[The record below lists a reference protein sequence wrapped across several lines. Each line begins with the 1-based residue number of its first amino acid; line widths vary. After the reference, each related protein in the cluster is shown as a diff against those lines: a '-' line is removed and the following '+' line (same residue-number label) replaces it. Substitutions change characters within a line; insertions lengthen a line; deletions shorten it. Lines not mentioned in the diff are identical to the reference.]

1 MTQAIAFSEQLANQ
15 IENMQGQPK
24 REKTRAKIL
33 AATAKQLEKVGY
45 DALTVDDI
53 IHEVGMARGT
63 FYIYFENRSF
73 AVEAVMMAYFKALSE
88 NRPKVTGHDPFDAIM
103 EFNRYY
109 VANYAR
115 NSALVAC
122 IEPLCRERQE
132 ISQLRQQG
140 NHDWCQSVVR
150 DLEKRCG
157 DAALQTP
164 AAVKTLLIWSMSS
177 LVDELLREM
186 YINKSPHLAEL
197 TDNTD
202 QVAELISLVWFR
214 ALYAQ
219 DVDASKLQ
227 WAQSL
232 ANVRLLHPD

>member
-1 MTQAIAFSEQLANQ
+1 MTQAIAFSEQLAAQ
-15 IENMQGQPK
+15 IETMQGQPK

-63 FYIYFENRSF
+63 FYIYFESRSF
-73 AVEAVMMAYFKALSE
+73 AVEAVMMAYFKALAD
-88 NRPKVTGHDPFDAIM
+88 NRPKVTSPDPFDAIM

-109 VANYAR
+109 VANYER
-115 NSALVAC
+115 NSALAAC
-122 IEPLCRERQE
+122 IEPLCREREE
-132 ISQLRQQG
+132 ISQLRQQS

-186 YINKSPHLAEL
+186 FINKSPHLVHL

-219 DVDASKLQ
+219 DVPPEKLQ

-232 ANVRLLHPD
+232 SNVRLLQ